1 MLPLPRNRGAGF
13 CLQTVQKVVFCING
27 EGFCKSR
34 EGFPVMLVFFSAE
47 RWLSGLRRLLGEQ
60 VYGQPYREF
69 ESRPLR
75 AAENELSGERG
86 GIPQGIEGSNPS
98 PSVLPFFPARRKEG
112 Q

>member
-75 AAENELSGERG
+75 AVENESVHPATAGSRVR
-86 GIPQGIEGSNPS
+86 IPPPPPDVQ
-98 PSVLPFFPARRKEG
+98 V
-112 Q
+112 